1 MRAALHVRLGWF
13 ILLLAAALSTMAW
26 AAYTSWSSGQRLR
39 ERLDEVDTESFRLAE
54 RFQERLLELNE
65 DLPRFPSP
73 DTAARRATFEQA
85 ARGLDE
91 WLAGQREKLGSE
103 DELRVLQHLD
113 SALDGYLGA
122 AREMLKQAEVAGG
135 SGVDLASLV
144 VVDRELSRLLGLGLK
159 LAAAHREAR
168 GMLLQESRESLRQ
181 LRNLLLGSL
190 GALVLAGAALAV
202 LVYRDMIQP
211 LQTRLVEAQAQA
223 ERHEKLAA
231 LGALGA
237 GVAHE
242 LRNPLTAIK
251 ARVYTLQKRLAD
263 GSAEKLAADVIDV
276 EIERLERIV
285 RDFLQFARPSDPEF
299 LNVSVRDELNAC
311 AGLLAPQLQR
321 AGVEL
326 TVDAETSATILA
338 DPQQLRQV
346 LINLVQNGSQACST
360 GGRVRLEARE
370 SVARWDGREQR
381 AVVIDVADNGCGIT
395 PEVQRKLF
403 DPFFTTKPTGTGLG
417 LPIAARII
425 EKHGGRIQF
434 RTAPGRGSVFSVLL
448 PRAAGR

>member
-1 MRAALHVRLGWF
+1 MRTTLHVRLGWF
-13 ILLLAAALSTMAW
+13 ILVLAAAVSTMAW
-26 AAYTSWSSGQRLR
+26 AAYTSWSSGQRLSD
-39 ERLDEVDTESFRLAE
+39 RLDEVDKESFHLAE
-54 RFQERLLELNE
+54 LFQQRLLELND
-65 DLPRFPSP
+65 DLPRTQSP
-73 DTAARRATFEQA
+73 DAEPRRLNFENA
-85 ARGLDE
+85 SRALDE
-91 WLAGQREKLGSE
+91 WLSEQRPKLRSE
-103 DELRVLQHLD
+103 EELAVLQRLD
-113 SALDGYLGA
+113 SALDGYLAA
-122 AREMLKQAEVAGG
+122 ARQLLNRAQGVGG
-135 SGVDLASLV
+135 GVGDSAALV
-144 VVDRELSRLLGLGLK
+144 VVDHELSRLLGLGLE
-159 LAAAHREAR
+159 LAAAHRAAR
-168 GMLLQESRESLRQ
+168 GTLVQESRDSLRQ

-190 GALVLAGAALAV
+190 GALVLAGTTLAV
-202 LVYRDMIQP
+202 VVYREMIQP

-231 LGALGA
+231 LGVLGA

-263 GSAEKLAADVIDV
+263 GSAEKLAADVIDA
-276 EIERLERIV
+276 EIGRLERIV

-299 LNVSVRDELNAC
+299 VNVTVRDELNAC

-326 TVDAETSATILA
+326 TVDAEISASILA

-346 LINLVQNGSQACST
+346 LINLVQNGAQACSA

-370 SVARWDGREQR
+370 SVARWEGREQP

-417 LPIAARII
+417 LPIAARIV

-434 RTAPGRGSVFSVLL
+434 RTQPGRGSVFSVML
-448 PRAAGR
+448 PRAVGR